1 MIGARAKGCHRTVTD
16 CANYRDGLET
26 DFCNVNMTTNNIN
39 VKMPPMLPTT
49 PLPLNVVTSNV
60 MYMYSCSQCEFK
72 THIESLFK
80 QHVDS
85 VHLGIPNVPNNLVL
99 GQSVQQQTVGVA
111 GQTSTATA
119 SIVSAVAASPSPASP
134 VSVAV
139 TSPQAVTL
147 PLQSGLISVT
157 QATPQTLVMSSGGQ
171 LLATGG
177 QLGSATAI
185 VNPQGHTTAVMSGG
199 ADKLHKCPKCNVLLP
214 SKNQLTLHKRK
225 VHGKVAMAAATGGAG
240 LTQSPTGP
248 VTYAVVSSP
257 GPATV
262 QPSSASVVAS
272 LVSQVSQQPVSI
284 LAQAAAAAQAAAV
297 ASAGGGAGT
306 VPTGTPAGVHTSTN
320 ITGKKTYSCS
330 ACGYSTTRRDGLSQH
345 YDSVHLKIKN
355 HQCELCPYAA
365 SQKGTLNRHV
375 KLRHKKKVEVLS

>member
-1 MIGARAKGCHRTVTD
+1 
-16 CANYRDGLET
+16 
-26 DFCNVNMTTNNIN
+26 
-39 VKMPPMLPTT
+39 MPPMLPTT

-99 GQSVQQQTVGVA
+99 GQTVQQQTAVQAA

-119 SIVSAVAASPSPASP
+119 SIVSAVASPSPASP

-139 TSPQAVTL
+139 TSPLPQGNSVTL

-177 QLGSATAI
+177 HLGSATI
-185 VNPQGHTTAVMSGG
+185 VNPQGQTTAVMSGG
-199 ADKLHKCPKCNVLLP
+199 DKLHKCPKCNLLLP

-225 VHGKVAMAAATGGAG
+225 VHGKVAMAAATGGA
-240 LTQSPTGP
+240 LTQSPGP

-257 GPATV
+257 GPATAV
-262 QPSSASVVAS
+262 QHSSASVVAS

-306 VPTGTPAGVHTSTN
+306 TTGTPGIHTSTN